1 MRIAVIGAG
10 AMGSLVSYLLDAGGM
25 EVVLYERREERIA
38 DIRENGVR
46 LQGRMEGS
54 REIEI
59 KAVGEPDAPF
69 DLMVVTTPAGDAA
82 DVIRPVSPFVHRD
95 TRYLSLQEG
104 SAVEELA
111 QVVGAERTG
120 GIIAWV
126 SAVLT
131 PSGTVEV
138 EDFRSMVLGASIGG
152 DDNKLSLLVEAL
164 NHETQGKAA
173 FTSDLKKEMWH
184 RLESAA
190 AVSALCGVTGAPP
203 EAMRDRKEVDA
214 ICREAAQECLQ
225 VAASQGLRAP
235 PQSPIWEEAVW
246 SKLKPPMLLAL
257 EAGRGTEVEFLS
269 GYIVGHS
276 RSSGKPS
283 SVHSAMYS
291 LIKEME
297 SGERRPGE
305 NSLKELQRRIEE
317 ERGMSL
323 L

>member
-10 AMGSLVSYLLDAGGM
+10 AMGSLTSYLLDAGGM
-25 EVVLYERREERIA
+25 EVVLYERRYERIA
-38 DIRENGVR
+38 DVRENGVR

-69 DLMVVTTPAGDAA
+69 DMMVVTTPAGDVAE
-82 DVIRPVSPFVHRD
+82 VIRPVSPFVHRD

-138 EDFRSMVLGASIGG
+138 EDFRCMVLGAYIGG
-152 DDNKLSLLVEAL
+152 NDQKLSPLVEAL
-164 NHETQGKAA
+164 NHEAHGKAA
-173 FTSDLKKEMWH
+173 FTGDLKKEIWH

-190 AVSALCGVTGAPP
+190 AVSALCGVTGALP
-203 EAMRDRKEVDA
+203 EAIRDREEVDA
-214 ICREAAQECLQ
+214 ICRDAAQECLQ
-225 VAASQGLRAP
+225 VAASQGLKAP
-235 PQSPIWEEAVW
+235 SQSSAWEEAVW
-246 SKLKPPMLLAL
+246 KKLKPPMLLAL
-257 EAGRGTEVEFLS
+257 EAGGGTEVEFLS
-269 GYIVGHS
+269 GYIVEHS
-276 RSSGKPS
+276 RSSGRPS

-297 SGERRPGE
+297 SGERSPGE
-305 NSLKELQRRIEE
+305 NSLKELRRRIEE
-317 ERGMSL
+317 ERGMRL

>member
-1 MRIAVIGAG
+1 
-10 AMGSLVSYLLDAGGM
+10 
-25 EVVLYERREERIA
+25 
-38 DIRENGVR
+38 
-46 LQGRMEGS
+46 
-54 REIEI
+54 
-59 KAVGEPDAPF
+59 
-69 DLMVVTTPAGDAA
+69 
-82 DVIRPVSPFVHRD
+82 
-95 TRYLSLQEG
+95 
-104 SAVEELA
+104 
-111 QVVGAERTG
+111 
-120 GIIAWV
+120 V

-131 PSGTVEV
+131 PSGTVDV